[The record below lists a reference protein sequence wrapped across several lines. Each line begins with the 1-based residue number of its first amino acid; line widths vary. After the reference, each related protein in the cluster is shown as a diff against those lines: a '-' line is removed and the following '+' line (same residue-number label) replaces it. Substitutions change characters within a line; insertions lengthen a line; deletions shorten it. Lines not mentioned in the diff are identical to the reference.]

1 MEYKSKGEG
10 RISLYSKLTFIHS
23 IHGMVMAGQNKEECQ
38 SSDKEAATFFKNI
51 QEYTTSALE
60 IKFYKP

>member
-1 MEYKSKGEG
+1 
-10 RISLYSKLTFIHS
+10 
-23 IHGMVMAGQNKEECQ
+23 MVMAGQNKEECQ